1 MPSPCYLCAKP
12 GSIPLKLKESFTAH
26 SLAKCPDSKT
36 LCDRCYGAID
46 GTEKQLWY
54 WNEGKGKWS
63 ALWGRSLSRLYQG
76 EKLIAPV
83 IEGQHT
89 ESGKTFQV
97 VSNLP
102 TRVQMRE
109 WLLNPPEPPFTI
121 VISESGQKHLVPFA
135 QEAYSKEGFPVL
147 FEMDLVYIDRRFHD
161 ALGHFESL
169 MGIGFGKT
177 EILTGE
183 YRSENLKNNL
193 ADWFGL
199 ENAIEQYRGSRL
211 FELVAHVAQAPEKK
225 EEAPKQTKA
234 APEIKAGQLSLF

>member
-1 MPSPCYLCAKP
+1 MPNCYLCGTP
-12 GSIPLKLKESFTAH
+12 GNNPLTLKDSFTAH
-26 SLAKCPDSKT
+26 SIAKCPESKV
-36 LCDRCYGAID
+36 LCDRCSWVIPLRCWYLNPNKNAWGKLFSRNWSWLIQGESVLSPIIK
-46 GTEKQLWY
+46 GTRG
-54 WNEGKGKWS
+54 EGKDE
-63 ALWGRSLSRLYQG
+63 LP
-76 EKLIAPV
+76 I
-83 IEGQHT
+83 
-89 ESGKTFQV
+89 

-102 TRVQMRE
+102 TRAEIRS

-121 VISESGQKHLVPFA
+121 VVAESGQKHLVPFA